1 MIVIKYLLPVALLLC
16 PLSSPGILAAAPGT
30 AVVQNEEPAIPPE
43 LAKQL
48 ERANEK
54 GDSRFLDE
62 FMNMLLSLGMII
74 AFIMFFMWILKRMLN
89 VRIQHVNQ
97 KSAVK
102 ILEQR
107 QLTPKTTV
115 YILGVFGKAVAI
127 ADSVNGVTLL
137 SEFSAQQT
145 KDFRAMQEAEEAA
158 EKDSKKIQ

>member
-1 MIVIKYLLPVALLLC
+1 MNVIKYLLPVALLLC

-145 KDFRAMQEAEEAA
+145 RDFRAMQEAEEAA